1 MNHSKKTTSAFQH
14 LNLINLSVLKEA
26 VHLNN
31 ELILIDNFNFASTS
45 DDESLFFTQYPVK
58 LSFTVVIIVFS
69 GSMHYRINLEELW
82 AYSNDLITVQ
92 KGAIGEFLHSSPD
105 LQVAV
110 IAFNNELFHM
120 NDHPVVAMKMQQ
132 MLYENPVK
140 HFSGESLKE
149 IRMIYELMK
158 KKIIEND
165 NPFRKEILQGY
176 VRALMYTILHK
187 LLETLQQLPEH
198 IQNNRQ
204 HEIYMQFIREVQR
217 NYQKERSVAYYADRL
232 CITPKYLSQTVQKA
246 SGRLAGEWISEYVIL
261 EAKALIKSHC
271 YTIQQISELL
281 HFPNPSFFGRYFK
294 KKVGCTPKAYQ
305 KNIR

>member
-110 IAFNNELFHM
+110 IAFSNELFHM
-120 NDHPVVAMKMQQ
+120 NDHLEVAMKMQQ

-140 HFSGESLKE
+140 HLSGESLKE
-149 IRMIYELMK
+149 IRMVYELMK

-187 LLETLQQLPEH
+187 LLETLQQVPAY

-261 EAKALIKSHC
+261 EAQALIKSHC
-271 YTIQQISELL
+271 YTIQQISEML

>member
-1 MNHSKKTTSAFQH
+1 MNHSKKTTSAFQY

-110 IAFNNELFHM
+110 IAFSNELFHM
-120 NDHPVVAMKMQQ
+120 NDHLEVAMKMQQ

-140 HFSGESLKE
+140 HLSAESLKE
-149 IRMIYELMK
+149 IRMVYELMK

-187 LLETLQQLPEH
+187 LLETLQQVPAY

-271 YTIQQISELL
+271 YTIQQISEML

>member
-110 IAFNNELFHM
+110 IAFSNELFHM
-120 NDHPVVAMKMQQ
+120 NDHLEVAMKMQQ

-140 HFSGESLKE
+140 HLSGENLKE
-149 IRMIYELMK
+149 IRMVYELMK

-187 LLETLQQLPEH
+187 LLETLQQVSAY

-271 YTIQQISELL
+271 YTIQQISEML

>member
-14 LNLINLSVLKEA
+14 QNLINLSVLKEA

-120 NDHPVVAMKMQQ
+120 NDHPEVAMKMQQ

-204 HEIYMQFIREVQR
+204 HEIYMQFIRELQR

>member
-14 LNLINLSVLKEA
+14 LNLKNISVLKEA

-110 IAFNNELFHM
+110 IAFSNELFHM
-120 NDHPVVAMKMQQ
+120 NDHLEVAMKMQQ

-140 HFSGESLKE
+140 HLSGESLKE
-149 IRMIYELMK
+149 IRMVYELMK

-187 LLETLQQLPEH
+187 LLETLQQVPAY

-271 YTIQQISELL
+271 YTIQQISEML

>member
-1 MNHSKKTTSAFQH
+1 MDHSKKTTSAFQH

-110 IAFNNELFHM
+110 IAFSNELFHM
-120 NDHPVVAMKMQQ
+120 SDHPEVAMKMQQ

-140 HFSGESLKE
+140 HFSGETLKE

-158 KKIIEND
+158 KKIIETD

-187 LLETLQQLPEH
+187 LLETLQQVPAY

-232 CITPKYLSQTVQKA
+232 CITPKYLSQTVLKA
-246 SGRLAGEWISEYVIL
+246 SGRLAGEWISDYVIL
-261 EAKALIKSHC
+261 EAKALIKSHS
-271 YTIQQISELL
+271 YTVQQISEIL
-281 HFPNPSFFGRYFK
+281 HFPNQSFFGRYFK

>member
-120 NDHPVVAMKMQQ
+120 NDHPEVAMKMQQ

-187 LLETLQQLPEH
+187 LLETLQQLPEY

>member
-120 NDHPVVAMKMQQ
+120 NDHPEVAMKMQQ

-149 IRMIYELMK
+149 IRMVYELMK

-187 LLETLQQLPEH
+187 LLETLQQVPEH

-217 NYQKERSVAYYADRL
+217 NYHKERSVAYYADRL

>member
-110 IAFNNELFHM
+110 IAFSNELFHM
-120 NDHPVVAMKMQQ
+120 NDHPEVAMKMQQ

-140 HFSGESLKE
+140 HFSGETLKE

-158 KKIIEND
+158 KKIIETD

-187 LLETLQQLPEH
+187 LLETLQQVPAY

-232 CITPKYLSQTVQKA
+232 CITPKYLSQTVLKA

-271 YTIQQISELL
+271 YTIQQISEML

-305 KNIR
+305 KNIK

>member
-26 VHLNN
+26 VHLHN

-110 IAFNNELFHM
+110 IAFSNELFHM
-120 NDHPVVAMKMQQ
+120 NDHLEVAMKMQQ

-140 HFSGESLKE
+140 HLSAESLKE
-149 IRMIYELMK
+149 IRMVYELMK

-187 LLETLQQLPEH
+187 LLETLQQVSAY

-271 YTIQQISELL
+271 YTIQQISEML

>member
-1 MNHSKKTTSAFQH
+1 MDHSKKTTSAFQH

-31 ELILIDNFNFASTS
+31 ELILIDNFDFASTS

-58 LSFTVVIIVFS
+58 LSFTVVIIIFS
-69 GSMHYRINLEELW
+69 GSMHYRINLEEFW

-110 IAFNNELFHM
+110 IAFSNELFHM
-120 NDHPVVAMKMQQ
+120 NDHPEVAMKMQQ

-140 HFSGESLKE
+140 HISGESLKE
-149 IRMIYELMK
+149 IHMIYELMK
-158 KKIIEND
+158 KKIVETD
-165 NPFRKEILQGY
+165 NPFQKEILQGY

-232 CITPKYLSQTVQKA
+232 CITPKYLSQTVLKA
-246 SGRLAGEWISEYVIL
+246 SGRLAGEWISDYVIL
-261 EAKALIKSHC
+261 EAKALIKSHS
-271 YTIQQISELL
+271 YTVQQISEIL
-281 HFPNPSFFGRYFK
+281 HFPNQSFFGRYFK

>member
-1 MNHSKKTTSAFQH
+1 
-14 LNLINLSVLKEA
+14 
-26 VHLNN
+26 
-31 ELILIDNFNFASTS
+31 
-45 DDESLFFTQYPVK
+45 
-58 LSFTVVIIVFS
+58 
-69 GSMHYRINLEELW
+69 
-82 AYSNDLITVQ
+82 
-92 KGAIGEFLHSSPD
+92 
-105 LQVAV
+105 
-110 IAFNNELFHM
+110 M
-120 NDHPVVAMKMQQ
+120 NDHPEVAMKMQQ

>member
-45 DDESLFFTQYPVK
+45 DDESLFFPQYPVK

-110 IAFNNELFHM
+110 IAFSNELFHM
-120 NDHPVVAMKMQQ
+120 NDHLEVAMKMQQ

-140 HFSGESLKE
+140 HLSGESLKE
-149 IRMIYELMK
+149 IRMVYELMK

-187 LLETLQQLPEH
+187 LLETLQQVSAY

-217 NYQKERSVAYYADRL
+217 SYQKERSVAYYADRL

-271 YTIQQISELL
+271 YTIQQISEML

>member
-110 IAFNNELFHM
+110 IAFSNELFHM
-120 NDHPVVAMKMQQ
+120 NDHLEVVMKMQQ

-140 HFSGESLKE
+140 HLSGESLKE
-149 IRMIYELMK
+149 IRMVYELMK

-187 LLETLQQLPEH
+187 LLETLQQVPAY

-271 YTIQQISELL
+271 YTIQQISEML

>member
-110 IAFNNELFHM
+110 IAFSNELFHM
-120 NDHPVVAMKMQQ
+120 NDHLEVAMKMQQ

-140 HFSGESLKE
+140 HLSGESLKE
-149 IRMIYELMK
+149 IRMVYELMK

-187 LLETLQQLPEH
+187 LLETLQQVPAY

-271 YTIQQISELL
+271 YTIQQISEML

-294 KKVGCTPKAYQ
+294 KKSRMYT
-305 KNIR
+305 

>member
-110 IAFNNELFHM
+110 IAFSNELFHM
-120 NDHPVVAMKMQQ
+120 NDHLEVAMKMQQ

-140 HFSGESLKE
+140 HLSGESLKE
-149 IRMIYELMK
+149 IRMVYELMK

-165 NPFRKEILQGY
+165 NSFRKEILQGY

-187 LLETLQQLPEH
+187 LLETLQQVPAY

-271 YTIQQISELL
+271 YTIQQISEML

>member
-120 NDHPVVAMKMQQ
+120 NDHPEVAMKMQQ

-281 HFPNPSFFGRYFK
+281 HFLNPSFFGRYFK

>member
-1 MNHSKKTTSAFQH
+1 M
-14 LNLINLSVLKEA
+14 
-26 VHLNN
+26 NN

-110 IAFNNELFHM
+110 IAFSNELFHM
-120 NDHPVVAMKMQQ
+120 NDHLEVAMKMQQ

-140 HFSGESLKE
+140 HLSAESLKE
-149 IRMIYELMK
+149 IRMVYELMK

-187 LLETLQQLPEH
+187 LLETLQQVSAY

-271 YTIQQISELL
+271 YTIQQISEML

>member
-1 MNHSKKTTSAFQH
+1 
-14 LNLINLSVLKEA
+14 
-26 VHLNN
+26 
-31 ELILIDNFNFASTS
+31 
-45 DDESLFFTQYPVK
+45 
-58 LSFTVVIIVFS
+58 
-69 GSMHYRINLEELW
+69 
-82 AYSNDLITVQ
+82 
-92 KGAIGEFLHSSPD
+92 
-105 LQVAV
+105 
-110 IAFNNELFHM
+110 M
-120 NDHPVVAMKMQQ
+120 NDHPEVAMKMQQ

-140 HFSGESLKE
+140 HFSGEALKE
-149 IRMIYELMK
+149 IRMVYELMK

-187 LLETLQQLPEH
+187 LLETLQQVPEH

>member
-110 IAFNNELFHM
+110 IAFSNELFHM
-120 NDHPVVAMKMQQ
+120 NDHLEVAMKMQQ

-140 HFSGESLKE
+140 HLSAESLKE
-149 IRMIYELMK
+149 IRMVYELMK

-187 LLETLQQLPEH
+187 LLETLQQVPVY

-271 YTIQQISELL
+271 YTIQQISEML

>member
-110 IAFNNELFHM
+110 TAFSNELFHR
-120 NDHPVVAMKMQQ
+120 NDHLEVAMKMQQ

-140 HFSGESLKE
+140 HLSGESLKE
-149 IRMIYELMK
+149 IRMVYELMK

-187 LLETLQQLPEH
+187 LLETLQQVPAY

-271 YTIQQISELL
+271 YTIQQISEML

>member
-1 MNHSKKTTSAFQH
+1 M
-14 LNLINLSVLKEA
+14 
-26 VHLNN
+26 NN

-110 IAFNNELFHM
+110 IAFSNELFHM
-120 NDHPVVAMKMQQ
+120 NDHPEVAMKMQQ

-140 HFSGESLKE
+140 HFSGENLKE
-149 IRMIYELMK
+149 IRMVYELMK

-187 LLETLQQLPEH
+187 LLETLQQVPEH

-232 CITPKYLSQTVQKA
+232 CITSKYLSQTVLKA

-271 YTIQQISELL
+271 YTIQQISEML

>member
-110 IAFNNELFHM
+110 IAFSNELFHM
-120 NDHPVVAMKMQQ
+120 NDHLEVAMKMQQ

-140 HFSGESLKE
+140 HLSGESLKE
-149 IRMIYELMK
+149 IRMVYELMK

-176 VRALMYTILHK
+176 VRNFRTLK
-187 LLETLQQLPEH
+187 KTLQ
-198 IQNNRQ
+198 NN
-204 HEIYMQFIREVQR
+204 
-217 NYQKERSVAYYADRL
+217 
-232 CITPKYLSQTVQKA
+232 
-246 SGRLAGEWISEYVIL
+246 
-261 EAKALIKSHC
+261 
-271 YTIQQISELL
+271 
-281 HFPNPSFFGRYFK
+281 
-294 KKVGCTPKAYQ
+294 
-305 KNIR
+305 

>member
-110 IAFNNELFHM
+110 IAFSNELFHM
-120 NDHPVVAMKMQQ
+120 NDHLEVAMKMQQ

-140 HFSGESLKE
+140 HLSAESLKE
-149 IRMIYELMK
+149 IRMVYELMK

-187 LLETLQQLPEH
+187 LLETLQQVPAY

-271 YTIQQISELL
+271 YTIQQISEML

>member
-110 IAFNNELFHM
+110 IAFNNEFFHM
-120 NDHPVVAMKMQQ
+120 NDHPEVAMKMQQ

-149 IRMIYELMK
+149 IRMVYELMK

>member
-58 LSFTVVIIVFS
+58 LSFTVVIIIFS
-69 GSMHYRINLEELW
+69 GSMHYRINLEEFW

-110 IAFNNELFHM
+110 IAFSNELFHM
-120 NDHPVVAMKMQQ
+120 NDHPEVAMKMQQ

-140 HFSGESLKE
+140 HISGESLKE
-149 IRMIYELMK
+149 IHMIYELMK
-158 KKIIEND
+158 KKIVETD
-165 NPFRKEILQGY
+165 NPFQKEILQGY

-232 CITPKYLSQTVQKA
+232 CITPKYLSQTVLKA
-246 SGRLAGEWISEYVIL
+246 SGRLAGEWISDYVIL
-261 EAKALIKSHC
+261 EAKALIKSHS
-271 YTIQQISELL
+271 YTVQQISEIL
-281 HFPNPSFFGRYFK
+281 HFPNQSFFGRYFK

>member
-110 IAFNNELFHM
+110 IAFSNELFHM
-120 NDHPVVAMKMQQ
+120 NDHLEVAMKMQQ

-140 HFSGESLKE
+140 HLSGESLKE
-149 IRMIYELMK
+149 IRMVYELMK

-187 LLETLQQLPEH
+187 LLETLQQVPAY

-204 HEIYMQFIREVQR
+204 HEIYMQFIREVQQ

-271 YTIQQISELL
+271 YTIQQISEML

>member
-110 IAFNNELFHM
+110 IAFSNELFHM
-120 NDHPVVAMKMQQ
+120 NDHLEVAMKMQQ

-140 HFSGESLKE
+140 HLSGESLKE
-149 IRMIYELMK
+149 IRMVYELMK

-187 LLETLQQLPEH
+187 LLETLQQVSAY

-271 YTIQQISELL
+271 YTIQQISEML

-305 KNIR
+305 KNIK

>member
-1 MNHSKKTTSAFQH
+1 M
-14 LNLINLSVLKEA
+14 
-26 VHLNN
+26 NN

-110 IAFNNELFHM
+110 IAFSNELFHM
-120 NDHPVVAMKMQQ
+120 NDHPEVAMKMQQ

-140 HFSGESLKE
+140 HFSGENLKE
-149 IRMIYELMK
+149 IRMVYELMK

-187 LLETLQQLPEH
+187 LLETLQQVPEH

-217 NYQKERSVAYYADRL
+217 NYQKERSVVYYADRL
-232 CITPKYLSQTVQKA
+232 CITSKYLSQTVLKA

-271 YTIQQISELL
+271 YTIQQISEIL

>member
-120 NDHPVVAMKMQQ
+120 NDHPEVAMKMQQ

-204 HEIYMQFIREVQR
+204 HEIYMQFIRELQR

>member
-110 IAFNNELFHM
+110 IAFSNELFHM
-120 NDHPVVAMKMQQ
+120 NDHLEVAMKMQQ

-140 HFSGESLKE
+140 HLSAESLKE
-149 IRMIYELMK
+149 IRMVYELMK

-187 LLETLQQLPEH
+187 LLETLQQVPEH

-271 YTIQQISELL
+271 YTIQQISEML

>member
-110 IAFNNELFHM
+110 IAFSNELFHM
-120 NDHPVVAMKMQQ
+120 NDHLEVAMKMQQ

-140 HFSGESLKE
+140 HLSGESLKE
-149 IRMIYELMK
+149 IRMVYELMK

-187 LLETLQQLPEH
+187 LLETLQQVPEH
-198 IQNNRQ
+198 FQNNRQ

>member
-1 MNHSKKTTSAFQH
+1 M
-14 LNLINLSVLKEA
+14 
-26 VHLNN
+26 NN

-110 IAFNNELFHM
+110 IAFSNELFHM
-120 NDHPVVAMKMQQ
+120 NDHLEVAMKMQQ

-140 HFSGESLKE
+140 HLSGESLKE
-149 IRMIYELMK
+149 IRMVYELMK

-187 LLETLQQLPEH
+187 LLETLQQVPAY

-271 YTIQQISELL
+271 YTIQQISEML

>member
-1 MNHSKKTTSAFQH
+1 
-14 LNLINLSVLKEA
+14 
-26 VHLNN
+26 
-31 ELILIDNFNFASTS
+31 
-45 DDESLFFTQYPVK
+45 
-58 LSFTVVIIVFS
+58 
-69 GSMHYRINLEELW
+69 
-82 AYSNDLITVQ
+82 
-92 KGAIGEFLHSSPD
+92 
-105 LQVAV
+105 
-110 IAFNNELFHM
+110 M
-120 NDHPVVAMKMQQ
+120 NDHLEVAMKMQQ

-140 HFSGESLKE
+140 HLSGESLKE
-149 IRMIYELMK
+149 IRMVYELMK

-187 LLETLQQLPEH
+187 LLETLQQVPAY

-271 YTIQQISELL
+271 YTIQQISEML

>member
-110 IAFNNELFHM
+110 IAFSNELFHM
-120 NDHPVVAMKMQQ
+120 NDHPEVAMKMQQ

-140 HFSGESLKE
+140 HISGESLKE
-149 IRMIYELMK
+149 IHMIYELMK
-158 KKIIEND
+158 KKIVETD
-165 NPFRKEILQGY
+165 NPFQKEILQGY

-232 CITPKYLSQTVQKA
+232 CITPKYLSQTVLKA
-246 SGRLAGEWISEYVIL
+246 SGRLAGEWISDYVIL
-261 EAKALIKSHC
+261 EAKALIKSHS
-271 YTIQQISELL
+271 YTVQQISEIL
-281 HFPNPSFFGRYFK
+281 HFPNQSFFGRYFK